1 MKLKAAV
8 AVVVLSVVAV
18 IVAAQNKAGVQMER
32 PGPFHAGGSIAFVL
46 KLNDPLPKG
55 ARFDFRISP
64 VSTDEEIDLGSG
76 EPVNGSDQEF
86 RVSGT
91 LPEGAVPGEWHI
103 KVIWL
108 LLPGAGWTSNR
119 ISPNDLRFDVEGKAY
134 PIPTKA
140 EVALAR
146 N

>member
-1 MKLKAAV
+1 MPGPVKV
-8 AVVVLSVVAV
+8 NVVAV
-18 IVAAQNKAGVQMER
+18 IVAAQNKAGVQMEK
-32 PGPFHAGGSIAFVL
+32 PGPLHAGGPVAFVV
-46 KLNDPLPKG
+46 KLNEPLPKG

-64 VSTDEEIDLGSG
+64 VSTDEEIALGSV
-76 EPVNGSDQEF
+76 EPVNGSDREF

-91 LPEGAVPGEWHI
+91 LPEGAVPGEWRI

-108 LLPGAGWTSNR
+108 LLPGAGWTNNT
-119 ISPNDLRFDVEGKAY
+119 ISPNDLRFTVEGKAY

-140 EVALAR
+140 DVALAR